1 VRIAVAKTK
10 DFNQVERPGGGGTDF
25 DAMVP
30 AWLYIA
36 MVALMT
42 EADYRN
48 VVIFPERLG
57 GLYAR
62 LDRPHSE
69 IAPWSIWITY
79 SPGLRF
85 WGESQLIMK
94 PVPYHWDKGKSGLAR
109 RRSNRPGM
117 ALHLSRTFPDNG
129 RIDVTLGSCSA

>member
-1 VRIAVAKTK
+1 
-10 DFNQVERPGGGGTDF
+10 
-25 DAMVP
+25 MVP

-42 EADYRN
+42 EAGYRN
-48 VVIFPERLG
+48 VVIFTERLG

-94 PVPYHWDKGKSGLAR
+94 PVPYQSGLSR

-117 ALHLSRTFPDNG
+117 ALYLSRSFPDNG
-129 RIDVTLGSCSA
+129 RIDLTLGSCST